1 MYANACTVFISIV
14 YMYTCTWS
22 GYLPFL
28 CRGVGG
34 IEGDSDGDLILSY
47 GRVKGVEGADGEVA
61 REGSKTQKNYKIKL
75 KHTCTTSTHVY
86 AT

>member
-1 MYANACTVFISIV
+1 MYANACTVCLHV
-14 YMYTCTWS
+14 YMYMRV
-22 GYLPFL
+22 YLPFL

-61 REGSKTQKNYKIKL
+61 REGSKT
-75 KHTCTTSTHVY
+75 
-86 AT
+86 

>member
-1 MYANACTVFISIV
+1 MYLHV
-14 YMYTCTWS
+14 YMYMS
-22 GYLPFL
+22 VYLPFL

-75 KHTCTTSTHVY
+75 SFY
-86 AT
+86 I